1 MSIRI
6 CLIFILSL
14 LSSCIYSQITH
25 PDAGMISS
33 QFSPSPISNAM
44 GSIGTSSPINDAFG
58 FYYNPA
64 RLGYSSKESN
74 FSFQLSPKK
83 LAWPSPVNGPD
94 VTFESRAFNA
104 GWNFDKLIKGF
115 PFRVGLGYMKSRF
128 DYGESFGNDEDYCN
142 SYSLGIGFDYYVSV
156 NFGITY
162 KKATEKF
169 RGLGGKTYKASLG
182 AADYGL
188 LLVAP
193 IWKLSGLPQ
202 GIEYSKGL
210 YLSPK
215 LNLSLGYARRNQGG
229 EFYFINPAQSDPI
242 ARTDNLGYTLSAGI
256 EMDISSGNT
265 LSLLTMDW
273 STEIEDLLVYY
284 EIYQD
289 YDYKLK
295 YKGMLK
301 DINIWKNLICGELN
315 KKIIRHRGLKLEIG
329 EMLQF
334 YSGSVA
340 GDSYYSDFESKGVGF
355 RTKGLLKLLKL
366 CDSRTIDFIADHFD
380 LQYVSSRFLIF
391 SDYNGKEIE
400 SLQFSISGIE
410 KLF

>member
-1 MSIRI
+1 
-6 CLIFILSL
+6 
-14 LSSCIYSQITH
+14 
-25 PDAGMISS
+25 MISS